1 MFYTCTTNP
10 AIDLFIATKTM
21 QPSVV
26 NRTVEDEAQANGKG
40 VNISFVLKMLGIEN
54 VALGFLGGFT
64 GKYIED
70 ELQKAGVQTDF
81 IKVDGQTR
89 INVFTRVEDEDVEYK
104 LVNQGP
110 MISKEELEQLLYKI
124 KKLNSEDT
132 LFISGSNPKGVDDSF
147 LLEAAKLSQENGF
160 RLILDSSSKVVLDCL
175 QYHPALIK
183 PNDEEL
189 AAWFNRESL
198 DREELLQYGKKLI
211 EMGAQRVLLS
221 LGEEGAFY
229 IEKDN
234 TTFVSAAKGEVV
246 NTACS
251 GDTLLGTFMGMLLTG
266 HDVEEALRK
275 ASAAGSSTA
284 FSSGLTDF
292 TDVEELMKQVQVSQ
306 VKTKKGK

>member
-10 AIDLFIATKTM
+10 AIDLFIATNTM
-21 QPSVV
+21 EPFIV
-26 NRTVEDEAQANGKG
+26 NRTLKDEAQANGKG
-40 VNISFVLKMLGIEN
+40 VNISFVLKMLGIDN

-64 GKYIED
+64 GNYIEE
-70 ELQKAGVQTDF
+70 ELQNAGVQTDF
-81 IKVDGQTR
+81 VKVDGQTR

-110 MISKEELEQLLYKI
+110 MISKKEKQLLLNKI
-124 KKLNSEDT
+124 NKLNSEDT
-132 LFISGSNPKGVDDSF
+132 LFISGSNPKGVEDSF
-147 LLEAAKLSQENGF
+147 LLQVAKLSQENGF

-189 AAWFNRESL
+189 AAWFDQKTLNH
-198 DREELLQYGKKLI
+198 EELISYGKKLI

-221 LGEEGAFY
+221 LGEEGALY
-229 IEKDN
+229 IEKDKLS
-234 TTFVSAAKGEVV
+234 FVNAAKGEVV

-266 HDVEEALRK
+266 HETQEALRM

-292 TDVEELMKQVQVSQ
+292 SDVEELMKQIQ
-306 VKTKKGK
+306 VKTLSMEEGK

>member
-21 QPSVV
+21 QPSIV
-26 NRTVEDEAQANGKG
+26 NRTLKDEAQANGKG

-54 VALGFLGGFT
+54 IALGFLGGFT
-64 GKYIED
+64 GTYIEE

-81 IKVDGQTR
+81 IKVTGQTR
-89 INVFTRVEDEDVEYK
+89 INVFTRVEEENTEYK

-110 MISKEELEQLLYKI
+110 MISKKELAQLLHQI

-147 LLEAAKLSQENGF
+147 LLEAARISQENGF
-160 RLILDSSSKVVLDCL
+160 RLILDSSSKVVLECL
-175 QYHPALIK
+175 QYRPALIK

-189 AAWFNRESL
+189 AAWFNCEKL
-198 DREELLQYGKKLI
+198 DQEELLQYGKKLI

-221 LGEEGAFY
+221 LGEEGAVY
-229 IEKDN
+229 IEKDKM
-234 TTFVSAAKGEVV
+234 TFVNAAKGKVI

-266 HDVEEALRK
+266 HEVEGALLK

-292 TDVEELMKQVQVSQ
+292 TDVEELMKQIQVTQ
-306 VKTKKGK
+306 VKTEKGK